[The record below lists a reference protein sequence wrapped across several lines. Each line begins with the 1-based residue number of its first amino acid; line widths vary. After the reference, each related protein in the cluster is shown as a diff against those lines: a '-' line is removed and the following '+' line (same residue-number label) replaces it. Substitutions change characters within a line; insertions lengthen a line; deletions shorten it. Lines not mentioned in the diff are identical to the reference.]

1 VVFVFPPEHWGRE
14 ASLPCIRSAS
24 SIEARALEGAART
37 RPQESIVIQ
46 GIYPAWRLVSY
57 YFPEDWIE
65 QGGVVAHANRARPGG
80 APPGL
85 RSLVVVNERGGVSTE
100 ASE

>member
-1 VVFVFPPEHWGRE
+1 MFVFPPEHWGRE
-14 ASLPCIRSAS
+14 ASLPCIRSVS
-24 SIEARALEGAART
+24 SIEACALEGVARAPGP
-37 RPQESIVIQ
+37 RLIVIQ
-46 GIYPAWRLVSY
+46 GIHPAWRLVSY